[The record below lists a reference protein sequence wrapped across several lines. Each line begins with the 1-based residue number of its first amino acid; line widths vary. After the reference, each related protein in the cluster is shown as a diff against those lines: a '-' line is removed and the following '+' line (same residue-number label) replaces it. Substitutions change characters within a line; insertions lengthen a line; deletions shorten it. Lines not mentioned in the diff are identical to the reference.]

1 MNRLVTLAV
10 ALGSMLGTLLR
21 YGIDLE
27 LTRALP
33 VLLPW
38 GTLGVNLA
46 GSLLIGWVAT
56 AHFPAGHWMN
66 RVAWRQFLVT
76 GFCGGFT
83 TFSLFSLQ
91 TFRLI
96 EGGDWLRA
104 GTNVALT
111 LGLMMGAVTAGY
123 LIAQRRNGKRTSIE
137 APGKRS

>member
-1 MNRLVTLAV
+1 MSHLVTLAV

-21 YGIDLE
+21 YSIDLG
-27 LTRALP
+27 LASALP
-33 VLLPW
+33 AFLPW
-38 GTLGVNLA
+38 GTLGVNVV
-46 GSLLIGWVAT
+46 GSLLIGWLAS

-91 TFRLI
+91 TFTLI
-96 EGGDWLRA
+96 EDGHWVRA
-104 GTNVALT
+104 GSNTALT

-123 LIAQRRNGKRTSIE
+123 LVAQRRNKKQQGI
-137 APGKRS
+137 